1 MIGKTMSLSVALL
14 SALLATA
21 AAVPAPRFSFLHLF
35 GSNKEANK
43 TNKQTVSIS
52 IALLSALLAKAAA
65 IPAGRFFLSFCWGQI
80 NNLITKTKK

>member
-21 AAVPAPRFSFLHLF
+21 AAIPSPRFFHSFC
-35 GSNKEANK
+35 GPNQKANK

-65 IPAGRFFLSFCWGQI
+65 IPAGRFFL
-80 NNLITKTKK
+80 